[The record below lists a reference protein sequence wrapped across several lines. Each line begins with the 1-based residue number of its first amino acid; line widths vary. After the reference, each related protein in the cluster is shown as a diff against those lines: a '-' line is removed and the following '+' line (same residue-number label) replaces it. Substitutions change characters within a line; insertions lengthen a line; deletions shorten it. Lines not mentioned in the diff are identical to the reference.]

1 MGTTRTPIRK
11 MYEACK
17 ACKENCSGY
26 GTCKRGFENWYSRR
40 TKDNGCPLVRRQ
52 RTTCKRCEHRIV
64 MPAFSEG
71 ICSRCGARIVSSNTP
86 CDRLCEPMRYKTG
99 PVRKVWVADQL
110 DKTKGPEPKLRVFLV
125 SRSRNE
131 RR

>member
-1 MGTTRTPIRK
+1 MGTTRMPIRK
-11 MYEACK
+11 MYE

-64 MPAFSEG
+64 MPFRKGLVPTAGHTLS
-71 ICSRCGARIVSSNTP
+71 AAM
-86 CDRLCEPMRYKTG
+86 L
-99 PVRKVWVADQL
+99 PVTDCVNHA
-110 DKTKGPEPKLRVFLV
+110 P
-125 SRSRNE
+125 
-131 RR
+131 

>member
-1 MGTTRTPIRK
+1 MGTTRMPIRK
-11 MYEACK
+11 MYE

-71 ICSRCGARIVSSNTP
+71 TCSHCGTHIVSSNTP
-86 CDRLCEPMRYKTG
+86 CDRLCEPCAINWDGAQGVGY
-99 PVRKVWVADQL
+99 
-110 DKTKGPEPKLRVFLV
+110 
-125 SRSRNE
+125 
-131 RR
+131 

>member
-26 GTCKRGFENWYSRR
+26 ETCKRGFENWYSRR

-86 CDRLCEPMRYKTG
+86 CDRLCEPC
-99 PVRKVWVADQL
+99 AI
-110 DKTKGPEPKLRVFLV
+110 KLGRCARCGLLI
-125 SRSRNE
+125 S
-131 RR
+131 

>member
-1 MGTTRTPIRK
+1 MGTTRMPIRK

-71 ICSRCGARIVSSNTP
+71 TCSHCRTHIVSSNTP
-86 CDRLCEPMRYKTG
+86 CDRLCEPC
-99 PVRKVWVADQL
+99 AI
-110 DKTKGPEPKLRVFLV
+110 KLGRCARCGLLI
-125 SRSRNE
+125 S
-131 RR
+131 